1 MLRASECRGIF
12 GVRRAYAPE
21 SEKENGHVSC
31 ESVGAVPAGLSFRRW
46 KSAGAACDAFIDV
59 AIRVLF
65 VAAVTHRRRRCRP
78 RARASTTNANQM
90 WPPLHLLG
98 FWLLPKHWRPVA
110 THAVGVAILAVITAT
125 GFDGLGGQSSSSALP
140 LLLRWARRRRDPAS
154 PGLRP
159 VG

>member
-1 MLRASECRGIF
+1 MS
-12 GVRRAYAPE
+12 RRFRSSGGSHAGE
-21 SEKENGHVSC
+21 RKRRTTTTRVSR
-31 ESVGAVPAGLSFRRW
+31 SGAVPAGLSFQRW

-78 RARASTTNANQM
+78 RARASTTNAKQM

-125 GFDGLGGQSSSSALP
+125 GFDGLGGQSAPSALP